1 MHRKILIAA
10 AAALVSCG
18 GSSWVD
24 PTTGNFSAQDSAEVM
39 TMLSSGMS
47 AMARQPAQQLPLQN
61 SKALT
66 ESVSNQVSCAVSGTV
81 TVNGSVDSS
90 CNSAGTSCSF
100 SGNLSVAF
108 ADCVSQNGLKGN
120 GGLYATASGS
130 ETTSGSTTTFSVNEH
145 IWGGI
150 TVVRMSDGSTIGTC
164 GINVSA
170 TVSSDGT
177 TETVHVSGTVCKQ
190 AVAQ

>member
-1 MHRKILIAA
+1 MHKRILIAA

-24 PTTGNFSAQDSAEVM
+24 PTNGNFSAQDSGEVM
-39 TMLSSGMS
+39 AMLASGMS
-47 AMARQPAQQLPLQN
+47 AIARQPAQQPPVQS

-66 ESVSNQVSCAVSGTV
+66 ESVANQVSCAVSGTV
-81 TVNGSVDSS
+81 TVNGTVDSS
-90 CNSAGTSCSF
+90 CNSAGTSCNF
-100 SGNLSVAF
+100 SGNLSVTF
-108 ADCVSQNGLKGN
+108 ADCTTQNGLKGN
-120 GGLYATASGS
+120 GGLYATAGGS
-130 ETTSGSTTTFSVNEH
+130 ETTNGNVTTFNVSEH

-150 TVVRMSDGSTIGTC
+150 TVVRASDGSTIGTC
-164 GINVSA
+164 GINVTA

-177 TETVHVSGTVCKQ
+177 TETVHLSGTVCKQ

>member
-1 MHRKILIAA
+1 MHKKILIAA
-10 AAALVSCG
+10 AAAVVSCG

-39 TMLSSGMS
+39 GMLSSGMS
-47 AMARQPAQQLPLQN
+47 AIARQPAQQLPLQS

-66 ESVSNQVSCAVSGTV
+66 ERVSNQVSCAVSGTV

-90 CNSAGTSCSF
+90 CNSAGTSCNF
-100 SGNLSVAF
+100 SGNLSVLF
-108 ADCVSQNGLKGN
+108 DQCTTQNGLKGN

-130 ETTSGSTTTFSVNEH
+130 ETSSGNVTTFSVAEH

-150 TVVRMSDGSTIGTC
+150 TVVRASDGSTIGTC
-164 GINVSA
+164 GINVTA

>member
-1 MHRKILIAA
+1 MNKRIAIAA

-24 PTTGNFSAQDSAEVM
+24 PTTGNFTASDSTEVM
-39 TMLSSGMS
+39 SMLSTGMS

-66 ESVSNQVSCAVSGTV
+66 ETVTNQVSCAVSGTV
-81 TVNGSVDSS
+81 TVAGSVDSS
-90 CNSAGTSCSF
+90 CNGAGTSCSF

-108 ADCVSQNGLKGN
+108 ADCTSQNGLKGN

-130 ETTSGSTTTFSVNEH
+130 EATSGSTTTFSVTEH

-150 TVVRMSDGSTIGTC
+150 TVVRTSDGSTIGTC
-164 GINVSA
+164 GVNVTA

-190 AVAQ
+190 SVAQ